1 MSKRVYNFNP
11 GPAALPLAVL
21 EKAQD
26 ELLNYQDSGMS
37 VMEISHRSAEFEAII
52 TQAEK
57 MLLDLYGLA
66 DDYQA
71 LFLQGG
77 ASLQFAMIPYNFLP
91 ADQTAEYVITGSFA
105 EKAWKEASRIGKTRI
120 AASSKEENFTA
131 IPATSSIQLGPNPAY
146 LHITTN
152 NTIYGT
158 QWHDTPDSGTIP
170 LMADMSS
177 DILAR
182 PLEMK
187 QFSLVYAGAQKN
199 LGPSGVTVVIL
210 KKELLEKAVENLPA
224 ILSYRVHA
232 ESRSL
237 YNTPPCFAIYM
248 VKEILEW
255 VNEQGGLEV
264 IGTQNKD
271 KAALLYKA
279 IDDSGGFYQ
288 GHAVRE
294 DRSLMNV
301 TFRLPDPDL
310 EKAFLEAA
318 TSHGMTG
325 LKGHRSVGGI
335 RASIYNAMP
344 LEGCQALA
352 ELMIDFAKSNG

>member
-11 GPAALPLAVL
+11 GPAVLPLEVL

-26 ELLNYQDSGMS
+26 ELLNYQESGMS
-37 VMEISHRSAEFEAII
+37 IMEISHRSGEFEDII

-66 DDYQA
+66 DDYQV

-91 ADQTAEYVITGSFA
+91 ADQTAEYVLTGSFA

-120 AASSKEENFTA
+120 AASAREENYTA
-131 IPATSSIQLGPNPAY
+131 IPALSSIQLGPNPAY

-158 QWHDTPDSGTIP
+158 QWHDIPDSDTTP
-170 LMADMSS
+170 LLADMSS
-177 DILAR
+177 DILCR
-182 PLEMK
+182 PLEMNK
-187 QFSLVYAGAQKN
+187 FSLVYAGAQKN

-210 KKELLEKAVENLPA
+210 KKELLETAREKLPA

-248 VKEILEW
+248 VKEVLEW
-255 VNEQGGLEV
+255 VNKQGGLDV
-264 IGTQNKD
+264 IGARNEE

-279 IDDSGGFYQ
+279 VDDSGSFYQ
-288 GHAVRE
+288 GHAVRD

-301 TFRLPDPDL
+301 TFRLPDQDL
-310 EKAFLEAA
+310 EKAFLETAA
-318 TSHGMTG
+318 SRGMTG

-352 ELMIDFAKSNG
+352 ELMNDFAKSKS